1 MTNLR
6 TRLEHGARVLAVI
19 DARRH
24 QTGDPSVGEALERHV
39 VDREL
44 RELEVEA
51 FSTQDRPSQGF

>member
-1 MTNLR
+1 
-6 TRLEHGARVLAVI
+6 VLAVI